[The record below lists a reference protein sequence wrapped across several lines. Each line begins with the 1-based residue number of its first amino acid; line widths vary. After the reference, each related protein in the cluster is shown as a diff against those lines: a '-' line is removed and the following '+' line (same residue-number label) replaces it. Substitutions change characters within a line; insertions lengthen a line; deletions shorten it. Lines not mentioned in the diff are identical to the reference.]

1 MPLEEANEVITE
13 IHGLIWE
20 DRLWQKFL
28 VEQPQN
34 ENFSAYVDRNM
45 GRSGSKANKAINK
58 VKASEAATRA
68 AQFFNGGE

>member
-1 MPLEEANEVITE
+1 M
-13 IHGLIWE
+13 
-20 DRLWQKFL
+20 WQKFL

-45 GRSGSKANKAINK
+45 GRSGSKVSKAINK

-68 AQFFNGGE
+68 AQFFNGG